1 MKETKE
7 MKTEKAITK
16 AKAKQLDKKAFK
28 EVLKF
33 ESTEYV
39 QVMTSLYNELTK
51 DLDKID
57 KELEYGIF

>member
-33 ESTEYV
+33 ESAEYV

>member
-1 MKETKE
+1 

-33 ESTEYV
+33 ESAEYV